1 MEEQIRAAFRQRT
14 GLDAVRT
21 AWIGGSATWGARCP
35 EDFAPQV
42 EVVPLDGF
50 ETPFGRSI
58 PWKLLWS
65 EGAPILRVRMHGW
78 HRNNPDLDYSHT
90 LQVFYVLRALGVEQA
105 VVDASVG
112 GVTAK
117 PWDIVIPDDF
127 LTLDQTTRFEARRY
141 AAVVGMRRQVRLVEP
156 FCPRLRE
163 ALAVATRASADLL
176 PAHSQLH
183 EGGTYF
189 NTPLGPFETAAEI
202 RVFKEQGA
210 TVVGMT
216 LAMEAMLARLNRM
229 CLASLDVVANWA
241 EGLEGGEWVQGGMYE
256 FYEQCAVALGQ
267 IGLRAVTAVAKQ
279 QRHCHCDELA
289 GQIDRLAKFP
299 VE

>member
-1 MEEQIRAAFRQRT
+1 MVEEIRAAFRQRT
-14 GLDAVRT
+14 GLEGVRT

-35 EDFAPQV
+35 EAFAPQV

-50 ETPFGRSI
+50 ETPFGKTI

-65 EGAPILRVRMHGW
+65 EGAPILRVTMHGW
-78 HRNNPDLDYSHT
+78 HHNNPALDYSHT
-90 LQVFYVLRALGVEQA
+90 LQLFYVLRALGVEQA
-105 VVDASVG
+105 IVDASVG
-112 GVTAK
+112 GITAK

-127 LTLDQTTRFEARRY
+127 LTLDQSTRNEARRY
-141 AAVVGMRRQVRLVEP
+141 AAVAGMRRQGRLVAP
-156 FCPRLRE
+156 FCPRLRQ
-163 ALAVATRASADLL
+163 ALADATRASAALL
-176 PAHSQLH
+176 PAHSRLH
-183 EGGTYF
+183 EGGVYY

-202 RVFKEQGA
+202 RVFKAQGA
-210 TVVGMT
+210 AVVGMT

-256 FYEQCAVALGQ
+256 FYEQCAVPLGQ

-279 QRHCHCDELA
+279 ERDCHCADHA
-289 GQIDRLAKFP
+289 GQLDQLAKFP